1 MNPIL
6 LRQAPRWGAW
16 LLVLMA
22 LFVSAWSVTLQAAP
36 SSAAPPSADTL
47 LGDLGLTP
55 AKPRYLPAEQA
66 FVLQTRQEG
75 HNLRVQLTLADGYYL
90 YRDKLSWRLSAGQ
103 LGQVKLPPGEAH
115 EDEFFGSTQVFY
127 HELAFTI
134 PLLTVP
140 DGAHLTL
147 SYQGCTEGLCYPPVS
162 KTLALDPLASQPEAR
177 VAGEKHEAAKQE
189 IRTDSTSQTASN
201 RVEQALNSGIW
212 AAAGLFLLFGLGLA
226 FTPCVLPM
234 YPILSAIILGRG
246 KLGLG
251 RSLALS
257 LAYIQGMA
265 LTYTLVGLAVAS
277 LGASLQAWLQHPLI
291 LGLFSLLFVVLAAAM
306 FGLFELQLPS
316 NLQLRLHQL
325 AGRSGSGSLP
335 GVFTMGAISAL
346 VCSPCTTAPLSG
358 ALLYV
363 AQSGDQLLGAAVLY
377 ALATGMGIP
386 LLLLG
391 TLGPR
396 WLPRHGL
403 WMQRV
408 KVLFGFVLLSVPIVL
423 LARLLPEPLIRA
435 TWLLL
440 LLCALG
446 YLLLTLLPHSR
457 LRLASLL
464 LLPLLAGFG
473 WQQLAPPPPAL
484 DFRAVSTLDELQQ
497 ELAAARA
504 RNQPVMVDFYADWCV
519 ACKQIDAETLSDKKV
534 QASLA
539 PYLLLRA
546 DVTSPGKA
554 QQELLQA
561 MSVPGLPAILFF
573 GQQEAP
579 LGRIDGFQPPEQF
592 LDSLPHCQPNHC

>member
-1 MNPIL
+1 MIL
-6 LRQAPRWGAW
+6 RHPHQVTRWGAW
-16 LLVLMA
+16 ILVLIA
-22 LFVSAWSVTLQAAP
+22 LLTSGWSPMPQAAQT
-36 SSAAPPSADTL
+36 SADAL
-47 LGDLGLTP
+47 LGDLGLAP
-55 AKPRYLPAEQA
+55 LKPRYLPAEQA
-66 FVLQTRQEG
+66 FILQTRQEG
-75 HNLRVQLTLADGYYL
+75 NTLQVQLTLADGYYL
-90 YRDKLSWRLSAGQ
+90 YRDKLSWTLSNGQ
-103 LGQVKLPPGEAH
+103 LGQVNLPPGERH

-127 HELAFTI
+127 RELNFTI
-134 PLLTVP
+134 PLLFAP
-140 DGAHLTL
+140 AGAQLTL
-147 SYQGCTEGLCYPPVS
+147 GYQGCTEGLCYPPVRH
-162 KTLALDPLASQPEAR
+162 TLDLQPVDKPGRQDSAGTAIPSPSVSSTGISTPSDTNA
-177 VAGEKHEAAKQE
+177 VA
-189 IRTDSTSQTASN
+189 
-201 RVEQALNSGIW
+201 QALRSGTW
-212 AAAGLFLLFGLGLA
+212 VAAGLFLLFGLGLA
-226 FTPCVLPM
+226 FTPCMLPM
-234 YPILSAIILGRG
+234 YPILSAIILGR
-246 KLGLG
+246 
-251 RSLALS
+251 RSLGMGRAFTLS
-257 LAYIQGMA
+257 LAYVQGMA

-277 LGASLQAWLQHPLI
+277 LGASLQAWLQHPLV
-291 LGLFSLLFVVLAAAM
+291 LSLFSLLFVLLAAAM
-306 FGLFELQLPS
+306 FGLFELQLPAS
-316 NLQLRLHQL
+316 LQSRLHQL

-363 AQSGDQLLGAAVLY
+363 AQSGDRLLGATVLY
-377 ALATGMGIP
+377 ALAIGMGIP

-408 KVLFGFVLLSVPIVL
+408 KVLFGFVLLSVPVAL
-423 LARLLPEPLIRA
+423 LARLLPEPVIRA

-440 LLCALG
+440 LLCTLG

-464 LLPLLAGFG
+464 LLPLIAWFG
-473 WQQLAPPPPAL
+473 WQQLAPQTHSL
-484 DFRAVSTLDELQQ
+484 TFRSVANLSELQQ

-519 ACKQIDAETLSDKKV
+519 ACKQIDAETLSNKRV

-546 DVTSPGKA
+546 DVSAPGQA

-561 MSVPGLPAILFF
+561 MSIPGLPAILFF

-579 LGRIDGFQPPEQF
+579 LARIDGFQPPEQF
-592 LDSLPHCQPNHC
+592 LDTLPSCQQDHC